1 MCYVIQPFGQFLF
14 AKQIMIF
21 NILYYNFCF
30 QQAVQL
36 LCFIWKLQHIINER
50 SNMDWNAY
58 MKEIGHEI
66 ATLSKEVPETANGFA
81 QMGAA
86 AKFSGALDEK
96 TKEIMALGI
105 AVATRCESCIGFHI
119 KSLVGLGLT
128 RDELCEALAMATFM
142 GGGPSYAYSAKAL
155 SAYDTFSKV
164 SSS

>member
-1 MCYVIQPFGQFLF
+1 
-14 AKQIMIF
+14 
-21 NILYYNFCF
+21 
-30 QQAVQL
+30 
-36 LCFIWKLQHIINER
+36 
-50 SNMDWNAY
+50 MDWQNFLNST
-58 MKEIGHEI
+58 MKSFGN
-66 ATLSKEVPETANGFA
+66 LSKEIPDTFKGFDV
-81 QMGAA
+81 MGKA
-86 AKFSGALDEK
+86 AKISGALDEK

-155 SAYDTFSKV
+155 SAYDTFFKV